1 MRGLIQVR
9 FLKESQEHEF
19 FFWSGSTHLA
29 LWKHGSEQVKKMW
42 SLVGDRKNKTNQY
55 TAILWILIRGW
66 AHDQQKHGKTLEV
79 LAGNSKDD
87 IINAKNKSREPVL
100 AMMTNF
106 REAKWTR
113 FLWWIR
119 KHSNWNVCAW
129 FRVSTNMNFF
139 FPTWLLAGTPFSD
152 RGKGYFKK
160 KAKYNGSE
168 YGSPLELNGR
178 TLRNLHITMKKHL

>member
-19 FFWSGSTHLA
+19 FFLVWVDTSSVMESWQWA
-29 LWKHGSEQVKKMW
+29 SEKIW

-66 AHDQQKHGKTLEV
+66 AHDQQKHGKMLEV

-139 FPTWLLAGTPFSD
+139 FSD
-152 RGKGYFKK
+152 VIISWHSFQR
-160 KAKYNGSE
+160 
-168 YGSPLELNGR
+168 
-178 TLRNLHITMKKHL
+178 